1 MTGAD
6 VLSEQNPAYRDTAF
20 FIRSYGVKELRSE
33 ELRIKSEELRIKSE
47 ELRVKN

>member
-6 VLSEQNPAYRDTAF
+6 VLSEQNPAYRDTASF
-20 FIRSYGVKELRSE
+20 LGVMELRIKSE

-47 ELRVKN
+47 ELRVKS